1 MDEIGSGGA
10 ESFSFW
16 LTGKLGLENEHVR
29 TAATIASTY
38 AILEIAENVI
48 GVGSGF
54 VKFDTTGLTLAQ
66 IKESIKRIEGKID
79 VLLETPLKL
88 AKDRF
93 RAAMNMIIHKDLKK
107 AYETLNTVIDHATQ
121 AFYYMD
127 SEDMTIKNFEACIQA
142 TQLLI
147 FANIARF
154 CYDEKS
160 EAFLPFLNLTEEK
173 KSMIATELMDIVN
186 RCLENKNHVKKD
198 FFSRSSEHKSK
209 VQDTLD
215 TILKVTYPFISEGKG
230 WTKSTKKLTMEH
242 NTVTFSVMPKFV
254 PMGIKDRV
262 ALNLG
267 LYTQENKY
275 NKAEIW
281 RAKDTVSICGYQR
294 KILSESKLIKF
305 SLNFINLT
313 SSGGAAHYQGS
324 SLGQYCYDLD
334 TGCFIQTNTEKGHW
348 EYKAR
353 YIYPVDDEWYINHT
367 LGEKSGYLKNP
378 TKSKSL
384 PLVGWM
390 YCTKPEDPWAADTT
404 LEISPGPLIS
414 LCDSLTVSAWGLAA
428 LQSDCLGEFSR
439 TNRWWLGKP
448 VFRNRQGRLLHQSGK
463 GWDVGPDLVLSCLQ
477 GSMTHHC
484 PAKEENWTHYWD
496 GKNDEPASVTIYCKV
511 HGKSA

>member
-1 MDEIGSGGA
+1 MDEVGSGGA
-10 ESFSFW
+10 QDFSFW
-16 LTGKLGLENEHVR
+16 LTGKLGIENEQLR
-29 TAATIASTY
+29 TAATVASTY

-173 KSMIATELMDIVN
+173 KSMIATELMDIVK

-267 LYTQENKY
+267 LYTQENRY
-275 NKAEIW
+275 NKGEIW
-281 RAKDTVSICGYQR
+281 RSKDTVSICGYQR
-294 KILSESKLIKF
+294 KISSESELVDF
-305 SLNFINLT
+305 SLNFITIT
-313 SSGGAAHYQGS
+313 SSGGTAKFQGGV
-324 SLGQYCYDLD
+324 LGQYCYDPD
-334 TGCFIQTNTEKGHW
+334 TGFYLQTSTEKGH
-348 EYKAR
+348 ENYNQPR
-353 YIYPVDDEWYINHT
+353 YIYPVDDVWCV
-367 LGEKSGYLKNP
+367 GDAPGVKAGALKNP
-378 TKSKSL
+378 TKSQSL

-390 YCTKPEDPWAADTT
+390 YSDDKTFHADTT
-404 LEISPGPLIS
+404 LVISPGPLSS
-414 LCDSLTVSAWGLAA
+414 LCDRITVSASGPAA
-428 LQSDCLGEFSR
+428 EVQSPKLGEFSR
-439 TNRWWLGKP
+439 TEMWWNGRP
-448 VFRNRQGRLLHQSGK
+448 VFRNSQGQLLKQSGK
-463 GWDVGPDLVLSCLQ
+463 EWDVGPNLGRAGLR

-484 PAKEENWTHYWD
+484 PGSEKKWEYAVGREQWK
-496 GKNDEPASVTIYCKV
+496 PASVTIDCKV
-511 HGKSA
+511 HKTSA